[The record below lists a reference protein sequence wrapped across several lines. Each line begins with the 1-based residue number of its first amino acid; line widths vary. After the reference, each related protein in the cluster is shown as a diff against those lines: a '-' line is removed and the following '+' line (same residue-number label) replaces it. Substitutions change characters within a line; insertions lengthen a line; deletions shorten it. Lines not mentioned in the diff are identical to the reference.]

1 MRGRMAGM
9 DGNRELFI
17 QFCTGGAM
25 ASLAVALLMLRDTK
39 RRYSLT
45 WLFAFTTFVAIF
57 FGLLSTMFREVY
69 Q

>member
-1 MRGRMAGM
+1 MAGM
-9 DGNRELFI
+9 DGNREPLI
-17 QFCTGGAM
+17 QFCAGGAM

-39 RRYSLT
+39 RRFSLI

-57 FGLLSTMFREVY
+57 FGLLSTMFRGLY